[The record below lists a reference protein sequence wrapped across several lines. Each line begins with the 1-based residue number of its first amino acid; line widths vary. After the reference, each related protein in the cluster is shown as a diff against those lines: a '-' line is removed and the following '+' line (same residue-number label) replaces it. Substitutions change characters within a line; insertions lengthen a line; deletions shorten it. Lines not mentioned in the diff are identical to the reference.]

1 MFGSGSH
8 LRSSTEAVVYLTE
21 VISVGTVL
29 KRADLT
35 KITIQ

>member
-8 LRSSTEAVVYLTE
+8 LRRRAEEVVCLAE